1 MRQSQ
6 ESKETYLL
14 LSQVSKLTTIP
25 KPTIYKY
32 AVKLKT
38 RFYKVSGRRWI
49 EKNDLI
55 CVLNSLKPK
64 RTELERNAIDSYLE
78 TLL

>member
-1 MRQSQ
+1 MRQSL

-25 KPTIYKY
+25 KATIYKF
-32 AVKLKT
+32 AVKSKT
-38 RFYKVSGRRWI
+38 RFYRFSGRRWI
-49 EKNDLI
+49 EKKDLI
-55 CVLNSLKPK
+55 CVLQLLKSS
-64 RTELERNAIDSYLE
+64 RTELEKISIDSYLE